1 VSADDAIDHKEE
13 IAVTTSADTV
23 AVPHPITAGPEMAV
37 VHRFFRDCTWN
48 GTIVEGGMGPG
59 SSEMTAEGRGVH
71 TTIQD
76 GRWIVGDYEQDQY
89 LPDGTFVLKW
99 QLHWV
104 VGWDPDAG
112 EYRGTHADNY
122 GHAGVM
128 RGRLETDV
136 LTFET
141 MGDGPVRQRMIWS
154 LVDPEV
160 MRWRNEISFN
170 GGSFSLVEE
179 YEYAFTGEEGAPN

>member
-1 VSADDAIDHKEE
+1 MATAT
-13 IAVTTSADTV
+13 AN
-23 AVPHPITAGPEMAV
+23 VPHPISAGQETLALQ
-37 VHRFFRDCTWN
+37 RFFRDCTWT

-59 SSEMTAEGRGVH
+59 APAMTAEGRGVH
-71 TTIQD
+71 KAIH
-76 GRWIVGDYEQDQY
+76 GGLWIVGDYEQDQF
-89 LPDGTFVLKW
+89 LLDGTFVLKW

-128 RGRLETDV
+128 RGRLEGDV

-141 MGDGPVRQRMIWS
+141 MGDTAVRQRMIWS
-154 LVDPEV
+154 LADPAV
-160 MRWRNEISFN
+160 MRWRNEISF
-170 GGSFSLVEE
+170 GGGPFSLVEE
-179 YEYAFTGEEGAPN
+179 YEYTFTGDRTS

>member
-1 VSADDAIDHKEE
+1 MSAAQVPE
-13 IAVTTSADTV
+13 IPRPISAG
-23 AVPHPITAGPEMAV
+23 AEMAALR
-37 VHRFFRDCTWN
+37 RFFRDCSWN

-59 SSEMTAEGRGVH
+59 TPQMTAEGRGVH
-71 TTIQD
+71 TPIQD
-76 GRWIVGDYEQDQY
+76 GLWIVGDYEQDQF
-89 LPDGTFVLKW
+89 LLDGTFVLKW

-128 RGRLETDV
+128 SGRLDGGI

-141 MGDGPVRQRMIWS
+141 MTDDPVRQRMTWN
-154 LVDPEV
+154 LTDPAV
-160 MRWRNEISFN
+160 MRWRTRS
-170 GGSFSLVEE
+170 
-179 YEYAFTGEEGAPN
+179 P